1 MDNTLPEMIELI
13 EAQKKVHD
21 TQVAAS
27 EEKSKAG
34 RQNGEEVEADV
45 KKIKIDE

>member
-1 MDNTLPEMIELI
+1 MPEMIELI

-21 TQVAAS
+21 AQVAAS
-27 EEKSKAG
+27 EEKSKAES
-34 RQNGEEVEADV
+34 QNEEEVEADV